1 MATIIRLKKR
11 QAHKLSECA
20 TKVYKASKKLMK
32 YIEEEIM
39 EGEDLDEDFDERNGG
54 NMGGGGGRG
63 GSGMGGGNF
72 RDDDDW
78 DEEDEDDDEDMN
90 ERRGVPGTGRYG
102 RRRYGRRRRY

>member
-11 QAHKLSECA
+11 QVHKLSECA

-39 EGEDLDEDFDERNGG
+39 EGEGLDEDFDERN
-54 NMGGGGGRG
+54 G

>member
-11 QAHKLSECA
+11 QASKLHECA
-20 TKVYKASKKLMK
+20 EKMYKTSKKLMK

-54 NMGGGGGRG
+54 NMGGGRG
-63 GSGMGGGNF
+63 GAGMGGGNF

-78 DEEDEDDDEDMN
+78 DEEDEDDEDMN

-102 RRRYGRRRRY
+102 RRRYGRRRRYY

>member
-11 QAHKLSECA
+11 QANKLSECA

-39 EGEDLDEDFDERNGG
+39 EGEDFDEDFDERNGG
-54 NMGGGGGRG
+54 SGGSMGGGGGRG
-63 GSGMGGGNF
+63 GSGNF
-72 RDDDDW
+72 RDDDDDW
-78 DEEDEDDDEDMN
+78 DEDDDDDEDMN

>member
-39 EGEDLDEDFDERNGG
+39 EGEDFDEDFDERNGG
-54 NMGGGGGRG
+54 
-63 GSGMGGGNF
+63 SMGGGNF

-78 DEEDEDDDEDMN
+78 DEDDDEDMN

>member
-39 EGEDLDEDFDERNGG
+39 EGEDFDEELDERYG
-54 NMGGGGGRG
+54 G
-63 GSGMGGGNF
+63 GSGGGLTMRIF
-72 RDDDDW
+72 TAMVVVAIIKAMMMMRLTVDDDTSPL
-78 DEEDEDDDEDMN
+78 
-90 ERRGVPGTGRYG
+90 GPIC
-102 RRRYGRRRRY
+102 

>member
-39 EGEDLDEDFDERNGG
+39 EGEDFDEELDERYGS
-54 NMGGGGGRG
+54 GGRG

-72 RDDDDW
+72 RDEEDW
-78 DEEDEDDDEDMN
+78 DEEDDDEDMN

-102 RRRYGRRRRY
+102 RRRYGRRRGY

>member
-20 TKVYKASKKLMK
+20 TKLYKASKKLMK

-39 EGEDLDEDFDERNGG
+39 AGEDLDDDIAERNGG
-54 NMGGGGGRG
+54 TMGGGRG
-63 GSGMGGGNF
+63 GAGMGGGNF

-102 RRRYGRRRRY
+102 RRRYGHRRRY

>member
-39 EGEDLDEDFDERNGG
+39 EGEDFDEDFDERNGG
-54 NMGGGGGRG
+54 SMGGGGGRG
-63 GSGMGGGNF
+63 GSGSGNF

-78 DEEDEDDDEDMN
+78 DEEDEDDDEDIN

>member
-11 QAHKLSECA
+11 QASKLHECA
-20 TKVYKASKKLMK
+20 EKMYKTSKKLMK

-39 EGEDLDEDFDERNGG
+39 EGVDDFDERNGG
-54 NMGGGGGRG
+54 SGGSGNMGGGRG
-63 GSGMGGGNF
+63 GGGF
-72 RDDDDW
+72 RDDDW
-78 DEEDEDDDEDMN
+78 DEDDDEDDDEDMN

>member
-20 TKVYKASKKLMK
+20 AKVYKASKKLMK

-39 EGEDLDEDFDERNGG
+39 EGEDFDEELDERYGG
-54 NMGGGGGRG
+54 GSGGGRG

-72 RDDDDW
+72 RDEEDW
-78 DEEDEDDDEDMN
+78 DEEDDDEDMN

-102 RRRYGRRRRY
+102 RRRYGRRRGY

>member
-54 NMGGGGGRG
+54 NMGGG
-63 GSGMGGGNF
+63 

>member
-54 NMGGGGGRG
+54 NMG
-63 GSGMGGGNF
+63 SGMGGGNF